1 MKTIIFSFIILSFL
15 SLNIFA
21 QPTVTLLKRLDDDAG
36 RYGQKLSVVFEN
48 KPGDADKRK
57 SMEPFVMSYFG
68 WKAKVLTNFGVGKI
82 EAAHLDICRII
93 LGLYDSE
100 IDDTLKT
107 IISRAKTPV
116 DWIDVPETEKKKI
129 HQFVVIKYA
138 GKYSGFND
146 LIAGKTQSQI
156 NELDNW
162 KSMLGSGLGEIG
174 GSLVNWYKFPK
185 YEKYHTNI
193 AELLRNL
200 QKEIDKAPAGI
211 SPDLLTNL
219 RKLQALGNKPIYN
232 EAERDQV
239 AAALRDVLYST
250 LSFAGLQ
257 NSSAPLANNSSYVS
271 PAQKAQQFLERGKT
285 AAAKKDFKNAVI
297 DYNESIK
304 LNPANGIAYYHRAK
318 ALEELGELDKAISDY
333 HMMIAFKTDLQKA
346 YYNRGTL
353 YLEKKSYYLAIDDLN
368 KSLAINPTYVK
379 ALYNRGS
386 AYYSLNNFDSAM
398 ADYSQI
404 IKLDPKESDAFYSRA
419 LVYCRKKQT
428 SLAIKDQEQAIKL
441 GAKITKGCNF

>member
-1 MKTIIFSFIILSFL
+1 MKTIIFSIIILSFL
-15 SLNIFA
+15 GLNIFA

-36 RYGQKLSVVFEN
+36 RYGQKLSVIFEN
-48 KPGDADKRK
+48 KPGDAAKQK
-57 SMEPFVMSYFG
+57 ALEPFVIGYFG
-68 WKAKVLTNFGVGKI
+68 WKAKVLTNLGVGKI
-82 EAAHLDICRII
+82 EAAHLDICRIMI
-93 LGLYDSE
+93 GLYDPE

-107 IISRAKTPV
+107 IVGRAKTPV
-116 DWIDVPETEKKKI
+116 DWEEVSEAEKKKI
-129 HQFVVIKYA
+129 HQFVVIKYS
-138 GKYSGFND
+138 GKYMGLNELFQ
-146 LIAGKTQSQI
+146 GKTSSQI
-156 NELDNW
+156 SESDKW
-162 KSMLGSGLGEIG
+162 KSMLGASLGELG
-174 GSLVNWYKFPK
+174 GSLVNWYKFPTSTSYPK
-185 YEKYHTNI
+185 NI
-193 AELLRNL
+193 SGLLLNL
-200 QKEIDKAPAGI
+200 QKDINSAPIETPPEILA
-211 SPDLLTNL
+211 NL
-219 RKLQALGNKPIYN
+219 RKLSAFGNKITYN

-257 NSSAPLANNSSYVS
+257 NSPAPLVNNSSYVS
-271 PAQKAQQFLERGKT
+271 LAQKAQQFLERGKT

-304 LNPANGIAYYHRAK
+304 LNAANGIAYYHRAK

-379 ALYNRGS
+379 ALYNRGL
-386 AYYSLNNFDSAM
+386 AYYSLNNFDGAL
-398 ADYSQI
+398 ADYSLI
-404 IKLDPKESDAFYSRA
+404 IKLNPKESDAFYSRA
-419 LVYCRKKQT
+419 LVYCQKKQT